1 MFSPLDILEGWKWDK
16 VPKEM
21 KPHLVYLKSTIE
33 SDDEEA
39 KFNLWQTIEIYA
51 GIREAVIAQLEE
63 CIKCPKQPLTDEE
76 EGCASC

>member
-1 MFSPLDILEGWKWDK
+1 MFSPLDILENWDWDK

-33 SDDEEA
+33 GDDEEA

-63 CIKCPKQPLTDEE
+63 CNKCPKQPLHEDGECE
-76 EGCASC
+76 HSC